1 MEFNKLLDKYET
13 IRKELSD
20 YVVKELT
27 TILEDRYNCELE
39 ENEIV
44 HNVYFEDEE
53 LWIDTDMGQ
62 MYFSDLNVDQQLDV
76 YIEVKNSI

>member
-1 MEFNKLLDKYET
+1 
-13 IRKELSD
+13 
-20 YVVKELT
+20 
-27 TILEDRYNCELE
+27 LE

>member
-13 IRKELSD
+13 IRKEISD

-27 TILEDRYNCELE
+27 TILKDRYNCELE